1 MTTRS
6 RNEKVFISALA
17 AIVLASYLLIAS
29 IGNTDI
35 YSLTRVLTGKNIS
48 CNLQGINFSKI
59 NKPETS
65 LAGADLEYAILTDA
79 NMSNSNFTGAF
90 MRHAILSGANLQNSV
105 FRNAVLNSSEL
116 INTDLRGA
124 DLRGAYLA
132 DANLTGALV
141 TESQLK
147 SARTLTGAI
156 LPNGQKHD

>member
-1 MTTRS
+1 MTARS

-17 AIVLASYLLIAS
+17 AIAVASYLLIAA

-35 YSLTRVLTGKNIS
+35 YSLARVLTGKNIS
-48 CNLQGINFSKI
+48 CNLQGFDFSEVT
-59 NKPETS
+59 KPETS
-65 LAGADLEYAILTDA
+65 LAGADLEYAILTNA

-90 MRHAILSGANLQNSV
+90 MRHSILSGANLQNSI

-132 DANLTGALV
+132 DADLTGALV
-141 TESQLK
+141 TKSQLD
-147 SARTLTGAI
+147 SARTLSGAT
-156 LPNGQKHD
+156 LPDGKKHD